1 LRDDFIA
8 LIAKFR
14 SRARSIAL
22 YEGIPGGI
30 SSGAAVVAALEIG
43 KRPRMNGKNVIV
55 MLSSFSEQ
63 CLSIALLDEF

>member
-1 LRDDFIA
+1 L
-8 LIAKFR
+8 
-14 SRARSIAL
+14 AL

-55 MLSSFSEQ
+55 MLSSFSER
-63 CLSIALLDEF
+63 CLSIAPLDEF